1 MPVLMD
7 LFSMPKISVGD
18 KVNFNQENGRDR
30 GNEFSKLFA
39 SSRLCERLYDSK
51 ANLTILT
58 NVDRS

>member
-30 GNEFSKLFA
+30 GNEFSKLCF
-39 SSRLCERLYDSK
+39 L
-51 ANLTILT
+51 
-58 NVDRS
+58 